1 MSELHEELLLRQV
14 LTSIE
19 ATRADVRTGQA
30 EGQER
35 GARVDARLSELQAGG
50 TAICAR
56 LDALTAALADAERQ
70 HEALAA
76 RVAALESD
84 RRLLRSLVALATGL
98 AGWLGLDRL
107 AGWARGHP

>member
-1 MSELHEELLLRQV
+1 MADFHEHLLLQQLLDQLAAARAEVRAGQV
-14 LTSIE
+14 
-19 ATRADVRTGQA
+19 

-35 GARVDARLSELQAGG
+35 GARTDARLSDVQAAGVQ
-50 TAICAR
+50 ICAR
-56 LDALTAALADAERQ
+56 LDAMTTALATAEIE
-70 HEALAA
+70 HKALAA

-107 AGWARGHP
+107 AGWVRGHP

>member
-1 MSELHEELLLRQV
+1 MSELHEELLLRQLLLGV
-14 LTSIE
+14 DGV
-19 ATRADVRTGQA
+19 RADVRAGQA
-30 EGQER
+30 EGHER